1 MSESSEVAITYVGYA
16 NWRNQHQPFGIRDSD
31 RLQHLYCIGKTGTG
45 KSTLLLKMAISD
57 IHRGNGL
64 CVIDPHGE
72 LSIRLLDYV
81 PKRRITDVI
90 YFNPADTTHPIPFN
104 PLSGIAP
111 LNHHLAVSG
120 IIGTLKRI
128 WVDNWGPRLEHILR
142 HSLLTLLEWGE
153 ATLLHIQPLL
163 TNELFRSKVLE
174 KIRSNHILQFWKGE
188 FDRYSPALRAEAIAP
203 ILNKLGLFNASLVL
217 QTTVG
222 QRYNTWNL
230 AEIMSK
236 KQILIVNLSKGAIGE
251 DASMLLGSM
260 LVSAIQL
267 TAMERGALP
276 EAQRTPFYLYI
287 DEAHSFLSHAVIDI
301 LSESRKFGLSLFL
314 THQYLAQM
322 PEKITEALFGN
333 VGTLLSFRVGAADAE
348 TLAREF
354 YPVFKE
360 DDLIN
365 LPKYHLYLK
374 LLIDGQTSRPFSATT
389 VPVPSIG
396 QSFTQEI
403 IDYSRKTYG
412 LRKTDE
418 VYNESLYTPD
428 TSKIVTL
435 FEQ

>member
-1 MSESSEVAITYVGYA
+1 VSDVTYLGQTDF
-16 NWRNQHQPFGIRDSD
+16 RNQHQPFGIRDTD

-45 KSTLLLKMAISD
+45 KSTLLLNMAISD

-81 PKRRITDVI
+81 PKHRIKDVI
-90 YFNPADTTHPIPFN
+90 YFNPADTAPPIPFN

-111 LNHHLAVSG
+111 FNHHLAVSG

-203 ILNKLGLFNASLVL
+203 ILNKLGLFNASLVF
-217 QTTVG
+217 QATVG
-222 QRYNTWNL
+222 QRYNTWNV
-230 AEIMSK
+230 AEVMSK
-236 KQILIVNLSKGAIGE
+236 KQILLVNLSKGAIGE

-267 TAMERGALP
+267 AAMERGTLP

-333 VGTLLSFRVGAADAE
+333 VGTLLSFRVGASDAE
-348 TLAREF
+348 ALAREF

-374 LLIDGQTSRPFSATT
+374 LLVDGQTSRPFSAITMPLPKT
-389 VPVPSIG
+389 G
-396 QSFTQEI
+396 HSFAQDI
-403 IDYSRKTYG
+403 ITYSKKVYG
-412 LRKTDE
+412 MSTDE
-418 VYNESLYTPD
+418 GAGD
-428 TSKIVTL
+428 TVLHSINTVEMRTL
-435 FEQ
+435 FED